1 MAQGGAAAILSG
13 LLSPLA
19 AILPFVEPGLAED
32 ANCAALIAEGKAG
45 ARRRAAGPPD
55 ARTRRRNDRKTSGA
69 PDTRACVPPDDLPN
83 PFRIRDFRRCVEQ

>member
-32 ANCAALIAEGKAG
+32 ANCAALIAEGKARG
-45 ARRRAAGPPD
+45 APAGGGAARRQNPPPK
-55 ARTRRRNDRKTSGA
+55 R
-69 PDTRACVPPDDLPN
+69 
-83 PFRIRDFRRCVEQ
+83 